1 MYAMYKIEI
10 GAKIRKSFVKVLYLF
25 LDASV
30 HSFSKAKVE
39 ENCELRKTVFICII
53 CDWTGLISLESDF
66 KWHFANCVMNSQV
79 TSQIA
84 PFNYPM

>member
-1 MYAMYKIEI
+1 MQCINRNRRENSQ
-10 GAKIRKSFVKVLYLF
+10 GVCQGTLVYL
-25 LDASV
+25 LPDAAV
-30 HSFSKAKVE
+30 HSFSKAKLE

-53 CDWTGLISLESDF
+53 CDWTGLILFENDF